1 MSCLGG
7 NRQGLNRRLPW
18 QNYRVRQSIVKGK
31 DSLSY
36 EKRLPLSSANAPAHN
51 SLCFTV
57 LSSKTTQT
65 NSPLYS
71 FNSARLLSTYLT
83 RILETSR
90 CSSAQ
95 HGSADSTQRPR
106 RGALYRR
113 GWHTKTLRYDIFA
126 VSVSLLAQLFATTT
140 DIHPD
145 KTVTPRA
152 TFEIDAPYPKQAPL
166 ARLRAALAPRLQPP
180 PAAKTR
186 RYRMPTR
193 FSPPTL
199 TSKTPSSRTPPIPSP
214 KSSAAPQR
222 NLFPP
227 PLQTIHSHQ
236 PTRMPPRATS
246 QMCPQK

>member
-1 MSCLGG
+1 MA
-7 NRQGLNRRLPW
+7 
-18 QNYRVRQSIVKGK
+18 
-31 DSLSY
+31 
-36 EKRLPLSSANAPAHN
+36 PLILHN
-51 SLCFTV
+51 V
-57 LSSKTTQT
+57 
-65 NSPLYS
+65 PDEELY
-71 FNSARLLSTYLT
+71 
-83 RILETSR
+83 IGED
-90 CSSAQ
+90 
-95 HGSADSTQRPR
+95 GIQRPY
-106 RGALYRR
+106 AM
-113 GWHTKTLRYDIFA
+113 IFSQ
-126 VSVSLLAQLFATTT
+126 SVFLFSTAFATTT

-193 FSPPTL
+193 SSPPTL

-227 PLQTIHSHQ
+227 LLQTIHSHQ